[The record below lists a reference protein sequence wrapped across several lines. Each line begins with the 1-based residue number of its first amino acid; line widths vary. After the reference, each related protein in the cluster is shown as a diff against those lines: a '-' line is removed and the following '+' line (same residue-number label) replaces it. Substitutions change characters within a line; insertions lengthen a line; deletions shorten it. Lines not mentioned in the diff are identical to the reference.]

1 MPPSKTLRLAASEAM
16 QLSLE
21 LDHSKLPK
29 NTIVMLI
36 QVPGSEGNHGRQKGS
51 RTLQGCAD
59 VQSLRQHCLDQ
70 LTVTAVH
77 KEEEE
82 K

>member
-16 QLSLE
+16 QLSLK

-36 QVPGSEGNHGRQKGS
+36 QVPGSEGMTVSKKVVDLCKGVLMC
-51 RTLQGCAD
+51 RA
-59 VQSLRQHCLDQ
+59 
-70 LTVTAVH
+70 
-77 KEEEE
+77 
-82 K
+82 

>member
-1 MPPSKTLRLAASEAM
+1 MPLSKTLRLAASEAM

-36 QVPGSEGNHGRQKGS
+36 QVPGSEGKQKGS

-70 LTVTAVH
+70 FTVTAVH